1 MAILA
6 TGPLTNIA
14 EAIRRDPSIVDNI
27 EVVQIMGGAVFIE
40 GNLPVIPEPPF
51 STNTAAEFNIWI
63 DPVAAQEVFDA
74 GEQGLKIQLTPLDA
88 TNQVEFD
95 REDYQAW
102 LDTGTPESIIGAEFL
117 DYALEVIQSDNDP
130 NPVWDLVAAINL
142 AEPDFSA
149 ETPLH
154 IDVDTESA
162 PGETQGATVSVA
174 DLPPN
179 VLVSLDPS
187 FDNLDYDADEVFSS
201 LDIPEADAEV
211 ESVFASAENDLID
224 AADIN
229 SDFDG
234 NNDILFTGSGRRS
247 D

>member
-1 MAILA
+1 M
-6 TGPLTNIA
+6 
-14 EAIRRDPSIVDNI
+14 
-27 EVVQIMGGAVFIE
+27 
-40 GNLPVIPEPPF
+40 
-51 STNTAAEFNIWI
+51 
-63 DPVAAQEVFDA
+63 
-74 GEQGLKIQLTPLDA
+74 
-88 TNQVEFD
+88 
-95 REDYQAW
+95 
-102 LDTGTPESIIGAEFL
+102 
-117 DYALEVIQSDNDP
+117 
-130 NPVWDLVAAINL
+130 VAAINL
-142 AEPDFSA
+142 AEPDFSP

-211 ESVFASAENDLID
+211 ESGFGSAENDLID

-234 NNDILFTGSGRRS
+234 NNDILFTGSGNDLIDASQTFGHNRIYGGDGDDILLAGSNNRLVGDAGS
-247 D
+247 DIFFVGTGEGDNLITGGDDADQFWILTDEADLPATANIITDFDRTEGDVIGLANTSLDFDDLTFTADGDNTVVSALSTDLAVLIDLESTQIGESDFAFI